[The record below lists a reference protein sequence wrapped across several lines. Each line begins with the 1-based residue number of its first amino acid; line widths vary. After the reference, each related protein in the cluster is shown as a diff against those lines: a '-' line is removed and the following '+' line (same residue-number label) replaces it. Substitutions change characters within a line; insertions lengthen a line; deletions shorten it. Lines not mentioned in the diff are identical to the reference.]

1 MPDIEFP
8 PFPAAPDLR
17 EIKKPGEQ
25 AATLTKQLL
34 AFSRKQ
40 LIQPRTLNI
49 NDIFLKIEKM
59 IRRII
64 GEDIEFTLDL
74 GSEVGLIKVI
84 SFASL
89 KGSETILV
97 VED

>member
-1 MPDIEFP
+1 
-8 PFPAAPDLR
+8 
-17 EIKKPGEQ
+17 
-25 AATLTKQLL
+25 
-34 AFSRKQ
+34 
-40 LIQPRTLNI
+40 
-49 NDIFLKIEKM
+49 M